1 MDAPVFDNDEL
12 PSRHVA
18 EGPVRAP
25 RREFCTITVTDGIAM
40 GDRGMKASPGSSEV
54 IAGSVELTMRGHRGD
69 MELAK
74 RRKRWK
80 PRPTDYGSGAIWK
93 YAQTVGSAKDG
104 AVTHPG
110 FAGETHV
117 YADL

>member
-1 MDAPVFDNDEL
+1 
-12 PSRHVA
+12 
-18 EGPVRAP
+18 
-25 RREFCTITVTDGIAM
+25 
-40 GDRGMKASPGSSEV
+40 
-54 IAGSVELTMRGHRGD
+54 MRGHCGD
-69 MELAK
+69 VELAE

-80 PRPTDYGSGAIWK
+80 PRPTDHGSGAIWK
-93 YAQTVGSAKDG
+93 YAQAVGSAKDG

>member
-1 MDAPVFDNDEL
+1 MSGRKRRSADRSRSLRDGDIISLDA
-12 PSRHVA
+12 
-18 EGPVRAP
+18 
-25 RREFCTITVTDGIAM
+25 
-40 GDRGMKASPGSSEV
+40 
-54 IAGSVELTMRGHRGD
+54 IAGTLTVALSD
-69 MELAK
+69 AELAE

-93 YAQTVGSAKDG
+93 YAQAVGSAKDG

>member
-1 MDAPVFDNDEL
+1 LPYDVEDFCAPAFPRGQPKEPPEGGNLTQLNDWGGTMDAHVFDKNKL
-12 PSRHVA
+12 PSRHVT
-18 EGPVRAP
+18 EGPARAP
-25 RREFCTITVTDGIAM
+25 
-40 GDRGMKASPGSSEV
+40 
-54 IAGSVELTMRGHRGD
+54 HRSLSD
-69 MELAK
+69 MELAE

-93 YAQTVGSAKDG
+93 YAQAVGSAKDG

-117 YADL
+117 YADS